1 MAAPLTLS
9 DTKSTIRVLLVD
21 DDLSLLET
29 SKTIL
34 SDENNFE
41 VDYATSVS
49 EALKKMEQQNYDA
62 VVSDYEMPV
71 KNGLDFL
78 RELREQRDDIPFIL
92 FTGRGREDVVVKA
105 LNLGADCY
113 INKNGSPQ
121 TVYCELADAITK
133 TVERKKSKQLL
144 IESEIKY
151 RTLVEKSLQ
160 GILITQ
166 TSPLRLVFANSAM
179 GNMLGFSVEELK
191 SLSPLGVAGLIHD
204 DDKVIFFNRLNGRI
218 HGVQAKSSLE
228 FKAIRKDGSIVWL
241 EVFSNRIEYMG
252 EPAIQ
257 GIFLDITERRKAQ
270 ENLQES
276 EERYRELANSLPDIV
291 FEADADGKVV
301 FVNDKGFEIAGIS
314 HEDLEKGL
322 NALEFLVPDD
332 RERAMKNIQR
342 LLATSSNIYDEY
354 KLLKKDGSTFP
365 IIVTATPRKSK
376 NAITGFRALA
386 IDISERKK
394 TEETLKES
402 EEKFRNLAE
411 ESPNMIF
418 INCRGK
424 VVYANKKC
432 EDKLGIGRAEFYS
445 SNFSFLS
452 LIASEDVE
460 LLKSSFAK
468 HMRGE
473 AVPSYEYTLLARSG
487 TRINAIIT
495 TKLID
500 YNGERAVMGIVTD
513 ITERK
518 KTEELLKKNEEQL
531 KAIISNAPI
540 GIATSDEKQFFLSAN
555 EAFCKILGYS
565 ELELKRLTFRDI
577 THPDE
582 IKESNSNVENLKS
595 GRVPFFSQEKRY
607 IRKDGTTINGK
618 VTVSIVKDN
627 EDKPVTFI
635 AELEDITEQKKLE
648 FDQKQ
653 KYDVLERVG
662 ESIGAGLAIIGKD
675 YRIFWAN
682 TLLRN
687 TMDNSNKKC
696 FQTFNKL
703 DTICP
708 NCGVKKVFEQNV
720 SFDSHEFETINSAG
734 EKIWIE
740 LRVTP
745 LNDKNGVI
753 MAALELAIPITER
766 KKAETEL
773 QMAADIIELA
783 TDSIFVHD
791 LDGKIVYFNDAA
803 CKSTGYSKE
812 EMAKMNIHEL
822 DAFETEKL
830 IESRIENLLK
840 KGDAV
845 FNSTQS
851 RKDGALLQSEIHAR
865 IFTQDEKKL
874 VLSISRDISERKKAE
889 DAMKN
894 AVGELFF
901 LNEKLNVVGS
911 LTRHDVRNKLF
922 TIIANTYLLRKKC
935 AGQEDI
941 LNGINKIEQA
951 VKDSTKIFEF
961 AKMYEQLGVEDLKYI
976 NVENMLNDA
985 TALFS
990 SLNIR
995 VINNCCGLSLL
1006 ADSFLRQ
1013 LFYNFIDN
1021 TIKYGKKTTFA
1032 KLYYEKDS
1040 QSGLQLVYE
1049 DDGVGIS
1056 ADDKAQLFK
1065 EGFSTGGSTGYGLF
1079 LTRKMIEV
1087 YGWKIKETGEPGK
1100 GAKFV
1105 ISIPSFNS
1113 NGKENYRISR

>member
-1 MAAPLTLS
+1 M
-9 DTKSTIRVLLVD
+9 
-21 DDLSLLET
+21 
-29 SKTIL
+29 IL
-34 SDENNFE
+34 SDENSFE

-49 EALKKMEQQNYDA
+49 EALKKMEQQNYA
-62 VVSDYEMPV
+62 VVVSDYEMPV

-92 FTGRGREDVVVKA
+92 FTGRGREEVVVKA
-105 LNLGADCY
+105 LNLGAECY

-121 TVYCELADAITK
+121 TVYCELADAITT

-144 IESEIKY
+144 IESDIKY

-204 DDKVIFFNRLNGRI
+204 DDKVIFFNRLIGRI

-270 ENLQES
+270 ENLLES

-322 NALEFLVPDD
+322 NALEFLAPDD
-332 RERAMKNIQR
+332 RKRAMKNIQR
-342 LLATSSNIYDEY
+342 LLANSSNIYDEY
-354 KLLKKDGSTFP
+354 KILKKDGSTFP

-473 AVPSYEYTLLARSG
+473 AVPSYEYTLVARSG

-518 KTEELLKKNEEQL
+518 KAEDALRKSEEKFKQLAEVFPETIFEANMKGDITYANEHGL
-531 KAIISNAPI
+531 
-540 GIATSDEKQFFLSAN
+540 KQFGFTQ
-555 EAFCKILGYS
+555 E
-565 ELELKRLTFRDI
+565 
-577 THPDE
+577 E
-582 IKESNSNVENLKS
+582 IVSGINIFDLVSPLDRNLAMERIQTRIKDSDKS
-595 GRVPFFSQEKRY
+595 DKRY
-607 IRKDGTTINGK
+607 LEYKAMKKDG
-618 VTVSIVKDN
+618 S
-627 EDKPVTFI
+627 TFYAMALSVPI
-635 AELEDITEQKKLE
+635 MVDGVPAGIRGFILDITEH
-648 FDQKQ
+648 KQ
-653 KYDVLERVG
+653 AENMLYESEER
-662 ESIGAGLAIIGKD
+662 
-675 YRIFWAN
+675 YRLIAEN
-682 TLLRN
+682 TA
-687 TMDNSNKKC
+687 
-696 FQTFNKL
+696 
-703 DTICP
+703 DTIAVFDLNLNP
-708 NCGVKKVFEQNV
+708 TYLSPSILKLRGYTVKEVMTQTLNQMLTP
-720 SFDSHEFETINSAG
+720 DSLQQASKKFA
-734 EKIWIE
+734 
-740 LRVTP
+740 
-745 LNDKNGVI
+745 DQ
-753 MAALELAIPITER
+753 MALELSGTADPTRTILMELEEYCKDGSTVFVELAASYLRDENFKPNGILTVTRDITER
-766 KKAETEL
+766 KNAEEKLRQTLESLRKAVVTTVQVLVSAVESRDSYTAGHQSRSANLACAIAIEMGL
-773 QMAADIIELA
+773 SQEKIDGIRMAGIIHDIGKLSIPAEILSKPTKLKEIEFSLIKEHSRSGYEMLKNVESPWPLA
-783 TDSIFVHD
+783 E
-791 LDGKIVYFNDAA
+791 IVYQHHERLNGA
-803 CKSTGYSKE
+803 GYPRNLKGDE
-812 EMAKMNIHEL
+812 ILM
-822 DAFETEKL
+822 
-830 IESRIENLLK
+830 ESRILAVADVVEAMASHRPYRPTLGIEAALEEIEKN
-840 KGDAV
+840 KGILYDDTVAD
-845 FNSTQS
+845 TC
-851 RKDGALLQSEIHAR
+851 L
-865 IFTQDEKKL
+865 
-874 VLSISRDISERKKAE
+874 
-889 DAMKN
+889 
-894 AVGELFF
+894 
-901 LNEKLNVVGS
+901 
-911 LTRHDVRNKLF
+911 KLF
-922 TIIANTYLLRKKC
+922 REKGY
-935 AGQEDI
+935 
-941 LNGINKIEQA
+941 
-951 VKDSTKIFEF
+951 
-961 AKMYEQLGVEDLKYI
+961 QL
-976 NVENMLNDA
+976 
-985 TALFS
+985 T
-990 SLNIR
+990 
-995 VINNCCGLSLL
+995 
-1006 ADSFLRQ
+1006 
-1013 LFYNFIDN
+1013 
-1021 TIKYGKKTTFA
+1021 
-1032 KLYYEKDS
+1032 
-1040 QSGLQLVYE
+1040 
-1049 DDGVGIS
+1049 
-1056 ADDKAQLFK
+1056 
-1065 EGFSTGGSTGYGLF
+1065 
-1079 LTRKMIEV
+1079 
-1087 YGWKIKETGEPGK
+1087 
-1100 GAKFV
+1100 
-1105 ISIPSFNS
+1105 
-1113 NGKENYRISR
+1113 